1 MRRTLPPSGQPRY
14 PGFGGLLR
22 LPAVAFDLANL
33 TDRMNL
39 RRTGE
44 NRFEGDNLDL
54 DYRRVFGGQI
64 LAQTIVALREKA
76 DGKSLK
82 SLWQQFPREGDV
94 ALPMTYDVT
103 VHQAGRTFATL
114 GVQATQAGKL
124 ISVAAASLHVP
135 EEGLGHPAEMPAVPG
150 PDEARPVVIDMIPWE
165 IRVIG
170 EADLNAPDV
179 HPPHYQWWM
188 RTPPV
193 AALGAEDSDWTH
205 QALLAHATD
214 LTVIGTALLPVEGL
228 SQADT
233 GTKFHSAVTSHTLWF
248 HQPFRMDE
256 WILVD
261 QVSPVLAG
269 SRGFGRGDVWTIDG
283 RLVAS
288 FAQESMIRPV

>member
-1 MRRTLPPSGQPRY
+1 
-14 PGFGGLLR
+14 
-22 LPAVAFDLANL
+22 
-33 TDRMNL
+33 MNL
-39 RRTGE
+39 RQTGDH
-44 NRFEGDNLDL
+44 RFEGDNLDL
-54 DYRRVFGGQI
+54 AYRRVFGGQI
-64 LAQTIVALREKA
+64 LAQTIEALRQCA

-94 ALPMTYDVT
+94 GQPMTYDVT
-103 VHQAGRTFATL
+103 VHQSGRTFATL
-114 GVQATQAGKL
+114 GVQATQGGKL
-124 ISVAAASLHVP
+124 ISVAAASLHTP
-135 EEGLGHPAEMPAVPG
+135 EEGLSHPAEHLSVVPG
-150 PDEARPVVIDMIPWE
+150 PMASRQVGIDMIPWD
-165 IRVIG
+165 IRAIG
-170 EADLNAPDV
+170 DADLNAPDV

-188 RTPPV
+188 RTPSISS
-193 AALGAEDSDWTH
+193 LGAEDSDWTH

-256 WILVD
+256 WLLVD
-261 QVSPVLAG
+261 QHSPVLAG
-269 SRGFGRGDVWTIDG
+269 SRAFGRGDVWTENG

>member
-1 MRRTLPPSGQPRY
+1 VP
-14 PGFGGLLR
+14 
-22 LPAVAFDLANL
+22 FDLANL
-33 TDRMNL
+33 IDRMSL
-39 RRTGE
+39 RQVGDG
-44 NRFEGDNLDL
+44 RFEGDNLDL

-64 LAQTIVALREKA
+64 LAQTIEALRQCS

-114 GVQATQAGKL
+114 AVQATQDGKL
-124 ISVAAASLHVP
+124 ISVAAGSLHTP
-135 EEGLGHPAEMPAVPG
+135 EEGLSHPAEAPSVPG
-150 PDEARPVVIDMIPWE
+150 PDAARAVAIDMIPWE

-170 EADLNAPDV
+170 DADLNAPDV

-188 RTPPV
+188 RLPESRTVEV
-193 AALGAEDSDWTH
+193 ADDDWTH

-248 HQPFRMDE
+248 HQPFRMDD
-256 WILVD
+256 WVLVD

-269 SRGFGRGDVWTIDG
+269 SRGWGRGDIWTQDG

-288 FAQESMIRPV
+288 FAQESMIRPL

>member
-1 MRRTLPPSGQPRY
+1 LP
-14 PGFGGLLR
+14 L
-22 LPAVAFDLANL
+22 VAFDLANL
-33 TDRMNL
+33 IDRMTL
-39 RRTGE
+39 REAAE
-44 NRFEGDNLDL
+44 NRFEGDNLDM

-64 LAQTIVALREKA
+64 LAQTIVALREKS

-114 GVQATQAGKL
+114 GVQATQDGKL
-124 ISVAAASLHVP
+124 ISVGAASLHTP
-135 EEGLGHPAEMPAVPG
+135 EAGLAHPATAPSVPG
-150 PDEARPVVIDMIPWE
+150 PDDARPVQIDMIPWE
-165 IRVIG
+165 IHVVG
-170 EADLNAPDV
+170 DADLNAPDV

-188 RTPPV
+188 RTP
-193 AALGAEDSDWTH
+193 AIAELGAEDSDWTH

-248 HQPFRMDE
+248 HQSFRMDD
-256 WILVD
+256 WLLVD

-269 SRGFGRGDVWTIDG
+269 SRAFGRGDVWTQDG

-288 FAQESMIRPV
+288 FAQESMVRPL

>member
-1 MRRTLPPSGQPRY
+1 V
-14 PGFGGLLR
+14 
-22 LPAVAFDLANL
+22 PAVAFDLANL
-33 TDRMNL
+33 IARMNL
-39 RRTGE
+39 RTTGE

-64 LAQTIVALREKA
+64 LAQTIVALRECA

-94 ALPMTYDVT
+94 ALPMAYDVT
-103 VHQAGRTFATL
+103 VHQSGRTFATL
-114 GVQATQAGKL
+114 GVQATQDGKL
-124 ISVAAASLHVP
+124 ISVAAASLHTP
-135 EEGLGHPAEMPAVPG
+135 EAGLSHPAEHLSVVPG
-150 PDEARPVVIDMIPWE
+150 PTAAREVAIDMIPWE

-170 EADLNAPDV
+170 DADLNSPHV

-188 RTPPV
+188 RTPSLSS
-193 AALGAEDSDWTH
+193 LGAEDSDWTH

-248 HQPFRMDE
+248 HQSFRMDE
-256 WILVD
+256 WLLVD
-261 QVSPVLAG
+261 QHSPVLAG
-269 SRGFGRGDVWTIDG
+269 SRAFGRGDVWTYDG

-288 FAQESMIRPV
+288 FAQESMIRPLTQ

>member
-1 MRRTLPPSGQPRY
+1 MP
-14 PGFGGLLR
+14 
-22 LPAVAFDLANL
+22 FDLANL
-33 TDRMNL
+33 IARMDL
-39 RRTGE
+39 RETAPGTYD
-44 NRFEGDNLDL
+44 GDNLDL

-64 LAQTIVALREKA
+64 LAQTIEALHRNA

-103 VHQAGRTFATL
+103 VHQAGRTYATL
-114 GVQATQAGKL
+114 GVQATQDGKL
-124 ISVAAASLHVP
+124 ISVAAASLHAP
-135 EEGLGHPAEMPAVPG
+135 EEGLSHPAEHTEVVGG
-150 PDEARPVVIDMIPWE
+150 PSHARPVSIDMIPWE
-165 IRVIG
+165 IRVEG
-170 EADLNAPDV
+170 DADLNAPDV

-188 RTPPV
+188 RTPSLSS
-193 AALGAEDSDWTH
+193 LGVEDSDWTH

-248 HQPFRMDE
+248 HQSFRMDE
-256 WILVD
+256 WLLVD
-261 QVSPVLAG
+261 QHSPVLHG
-269 SRGFGRGDVWTIDG
+269 SRAFGRGDVWTQDG

-288 FAQESMIRPV
+288 FAQESMVRPL